1 MKISRNFQQFCKLR
15 LTLIICRE
23 IYQQFINSSYWGNW
37 GDVHGERKIIIT
49 SNIFDKFDKFDRIC
63 NLAKIRFDVVLYPEH
78 SSWNDIFQQ
87 SLRHGMVRAQWNR
100 REPDDA
106 NVKRSETSIR
116 KSVTR
121 RTRTPS
127 RFVLIESG
135 AAMQLNL
142 QSNIVGV
149 KRHDFNLLR
158 LRGRMS
164 QIHQTKWSGEKLE
177 T

>member
-106 NVKRSETSIR
+106 NVKRSEKSIR

-121 RTRTPS
+121 KETKKNVQKDENTIQICPYWVRSCNAAQSSVEYS
-127 RFVLIESG
+127 RSEE
-135 AAMQLNL
+135 AWL
-142 QSNIVGV
+142 QPP
-149 KRHDFNLLR
+149 
-158 LRGRMS
+158 
-164 QIHQTKWSGEKLE
+164 
-177 T
+177 